1 MKSHEAG
8 RILSRPSEIG
18 LTSIRSRD
26 FGCLS
31 HPEPHFFIL
40 PLFRFSLL
48 HMPGQERKTFPGT
61 RLQRLLINF
70 APAAF
75 APDAVP
81 AELDTTITH
90 FSFSFL
96 FFLGGTVPTYISI
109 IGQPLDGIIKNAAP
123 HLCADCQHRPAAR
136 QKKIRNFFRFSV
148 LTDII

>member
-18 LTSIRSRD
+18 LTSKQVWGS
-26 FGCLS
+26 GCLS
-31 HPEPHFFIL
+31 HPEPRFIS
-40 PLFRFSLL
+40 PLLRFSLL
-48 HMPGQERKTFPGT
+48 HMPGQERETFPGA

-81 AELDTTITH
+81 AILDATIFH
-90 FSFSFL
+90 FSFLHFSAA
-96 FFLGGTVPTYISI
+96 PCRHYINTA
-109 IGQPLDGIIKNAAP
+109 GQPLRRCRRQTSPYI
-123 HLCADCQHRPAAR
+123 CADCQHRPPPNA
-136 QKKIRNFFRFSV
+136 KKSKFFRFSV